1 MLPAAGDV
9 DHGVLGGA
17 CAGIA
22 GEPPLG
28 EVVHPVDHRVDAA
41 VQHRRQVEDVFHNHW
56 NLNKVN

>member
-1 MLPAAGDV
+1 MLS
-9 DHGVLGGA
+9 GV

-41 VQHRRQVEDVFHNHW
+41 VQHRRQVEDVFHNDW
-56 NLNKVN
+56 NLNKVHLN